1 MYRKVIFPVDLSRV
15 DHLSKAL
22 QTAIDLAAHYK
33 AEICFVGVTATTPTA
48 LAHNPQE
55 YETKLQAFADE
66 QGKAHG
72 LKTSVSVRASPDPT
86 IDTDKTL
93 LAAIKEL
100 GGDLV
105 VMQTHAPKAMDYIWA
120 GHGDTIA
127 AHSNASVFLVRH
139 DN

>member
-1 MYRKVIFPVDLSRV
+1 MYRKVIFPVDLTHV

-22 QTAIDLAAHYK
+22 QTAIDLATHYK
-33 AEICFVGVTATTPTA
+33 AEICFVGVTGTTPTA

-55 YETKLQAFADE
+55 YETKLRAFADE

-72 LKTSVSVRASPDPT
+72 LETSICMRSSPDPT

-93 LAAIKEL
+93 LAAIKDL

-105 VMQTHAPKAMDYIWA
+105 VMQTHAPTAMDYIWA

-127 AHSNASVFLVRH
+127 AHSSASVFLVRQ
-139 DN
+139 DS